1 MDIKSTKYKKIF
13 NRIDVKISKTYFTV
27 LVNLI
32 MVCLTAFT
40 MYSYYG
46 VELQLAKIKRSNPF
60 DSLMYANSLFDSNYY
75 LNYKASQNE
84 NNRIQRPADF
94 YLSKSTIDK
103 LVENVDVDYYSAKL
117 EEEDIKNS
125 FDESFKSVSDYIL
138 GSEGQQKY
146 LTINTKTGHRISNYN
161 FDNYII
167 DKILEYKDKRSNM
180 NTHQRREVSKSIS
193 DHLSEKYR
201 NYVVLEYD
209 DKGNYKTLYTY
220 GINEASFNNY
230 FLQLESRKKL
240 DEVYI
245 VDPDH
250 YEGFGDYRIDPIKN
264 RIFVYALP
272 NNLDIS
278 FYEPENS
285 ISYIMYDTERG
296 VYDDFVSFQEKIC
309 LAIIII
315 TLLIPTSQLKKYWG
329 IFTGLKLPLF
339 VILSVATI
347 IYFTFIDSVPKVYM
361 LRETINGSIL
371 RGIMQSRIDPT
382 WYRNIVNFINIVFWF
397 CSYTFVFC
405 YVVIFKRFVEYGPKK
420 YIENNS
426 VIYYILS
433 RYFARV
439 KAFINSVVLFDMS
452 KKYNRLWIIGIVIVF
467 AGATVLS
474 VTKYTEPLPWVMSI
488 LIFLILMLSYIK
500 VVSRQI
506 KDVVEDYSKLL
517 ELTESIAKG
526 DLDKDIESE
535 NIGVYNEIKLQ
546 LVSIKE
552 AYKKSVQEE
561 IRSQQMKSELISNV
575 SHDLKTPLTSIIT
588 YSDLLMNM
596 DTSGDARK
604 YIETI
609 NRKSER
615 LKILID
621 DMFEISKA
629 QTGNI
634 KLNLNYI
641 NVVELMKQTV
651 GELEDILANRNIK
664 LMTKYPK
671 YKVILELDGEKTYR
685 VFENLL
691 VNMSKYA
698 MPNTRAYVEI
708 RDEGDEVLISFKN
721 ISENFIDFREDEI
734 IERFIRG
741 DRSRNTEGSGLGLSI
756 TKSYVELQKG
766 AIEIVLDADLFK
778 VNIRFKKTIDDLN
791 NKK

>member
-1 MDIKSTKYKKIF
+1 
-13 NRIDVKISKTYFTV
+13 
-27 LVNLI
+27 
-32 MVCLTAFT
+32 
-40 MYSYYG
+40 
-46 VELQLAKIKRSNPF
+46 
-60 DSLMYANSLFDSNYY
+60 
-75 LNYKASQNE
+75 
-84 NNRIQRPADF
+84 
-94 YLSKSTIDK
+94 
-103 LVENVDVDYYSAKL
+103 
-117 EEEDIKNS
+117 
-125 FDESFKSVSDYIL
+125 
-138 GSEGQQKY
+138 
-146 LTINTKTGHRISNYN
+146 
-161 FDNYII
+161 
-167 DKILEYKDKRSNM
+167 
-180 NTHQRREVSKSIS
+180 
-193 DHLSEKYR
+193 
-201 NYVVLEYD
+201 
-209 DKGNYKTLYTY
+209 
-220 GINEASFNNY
+220 
-230 FLQLESRKKL
+230 
-240 DEVYI
+240 
-245 VDPDH
+245 
-250 YEGFGDYRIDPIKN
+250 
-264 RIFVYALP
+264 
-272 NNLDIS
+272 
-278 FYEPENS
+278 
-285 ISYIMYDTERG
+285 
-296 VYDDFVSFQEKIC
+296 
-309 LAIIII
+309 
-315 TLLIPTSQLKKYWG
+315 
-329 IFTGLKLPLF
+329 
-339 VILSVATI
+339 
-347 IYFTFIDSVPKVYM
+347 
-361 LRETINGSIL
+361 
-371 RGIMQSRIDPT
+371 
-382 WYRNIVNFINIVFWF
+382 
-397 CSYTFVFC
+397 
-405 YVVIFKRFVEYGPKK
+405 
-420 YIENNS
+420 
-426 VIYYILS
+426 
-433 RYFARV
+433 
-439 KAFINSVVLFDMS
+439 
-452 KKYNRLWIIGIVIVF
+452 
-467 AGATVLS
+467 
-474 VTKYTEPLPWVMSI
+474 MSI

-651 GELEDILANRNIK
+651 GELEDILANRNII
-664 LMTKYPK
+664 LMTKYPE

-708 RDEGDEVLISFKN
+708 RDEGEEVLISFKN

-741 DRSRNTEGSGLGLSI
+741 DRSRNTDGSGLGLSI

-766 AIEIVLDADLFK
+766 TIEIVLDADLFK
-778 VNIRFKKTIDDLN
+778 VNIRFKKPIDDLN